1 MIQIEDDTLYF
12 ESNPISCEICQKVF
26 AAISTLKLHMEISH
40 EEYISIKSKD
50 KIKEPS
56 PYGKIIDF
64 SDVTFVCEGE
74 QVMTPKE
81 IFDYSEV
88 KKEIEDTVCD
98 NSDHFENNYSAMIFD
113 LKMYSFSA
121 MTSDDI

>member
-1 MIQIEDDTLYF
+1 MTE
-12 ESNPISCEICQKVF
+12 V
-26 AAISTLKLHMEISH
+26 
-40 EEYISIKSKD
+40 
-50 KIKEPS
+50 
-56 PYGKIIDF
+56 DF
-64 SDVTFVCEGE
+64 SDVTFACEGE
-74 QVMTPKE
+74 KVMAPKE

-121 MTSDDI
+121 MKSDDIQVRVEYETVSLDEENGHFKKKIRPKFIFK